1 MRGQRIG
8 QTRRGISGAMLL
20 GMALAV
26 GILMTGKEARAQQQ
40 PHTGQHGPPPT
51 ISGSPIQQGNST
63 QPQPSMSPEVDPSL
77 GPMGDPGV
85 RARMDVERLKAAND
99 DRHKKLLLD
108 VDRLIS
114 LSNELKTDVDKTNK
128 DELSLDVIRKAQE
141 IEKLAHDV
149 QARMK
154 N

>member
-1 MRGQRIG
+1 MRA
-8 QTRRGISGAMLL
+8 TISGAVLL

-26 GILMTGKEARAQQQ
+26 GISATGTQAAAQQ
-40 PHTGQHGPPPT
+40 HGGRTGTPPVTNEPVT
-51 ISGSPIQQGNST
+51 LPNTT
-63 QPQPSMSPEVDPSL
+63 QPGMLPSL
-77 GPMGDPGV
+77 DSPAAGMPDPGI
-85 RARMDVERLKAAND
+85 RAHMEAERVKALND
-99 DRHKKLLLD
+99 DRHKKLVTD
-108 VDRLIS
+108 VDKLIS

-149 QARMK
+149 QSRMK